1 MSETVF
7 QSMRENI
14 DKIRETMSIAAEKA
28 GRKPEDILLCAA
40 CKTRTIQEVRFSA
53 ELDIDIFGENHA
65 QELTEKYD
73 AGAYLGKPS
82 HFIGHLQ
89 TNKVKK
95 VVGRASLIQ
104 SVDSPRLL
112 AAISSEAGKRGIT
125 QDILLEVNIGGEE
138 SKSGAA
144 SSELWSLADMA
155 AGTTNVRIRG
165 LMAIPPM
172 SDSEAVMRGYFS
184 DMRRLFEKLC
194 SRYPEFSADT
204 LSMGMSH
211 DYPWAIA
218 EGSTMVRIGS
228 AIYGPRVYKNT

>member
-1 MSETVF
+1 MSEAVF
-7 QSMRENI
+7 QSMRENV
-14 DKIRETMSIAAEKA
+14 DKIRETMYRAAEQA
-28 GRKPEDILLCAA
+28 SRKPEDILLCAA
-40 CKTRTIQEVRFSA
+40 CKTRTIEEVKFSA
-53 ELDIDIFGENHA
+53 GLDIDLFGENHA

-73 AGAYLGKPS
+73 AGAYLTKSS

-95 VVGRASLIQ
+95 VVGRAALIQ

-112 AAISSEAGKRGIT
+112 AAVSSEAEKRGII
-125 QDILLEVNIGGEE
+125 QDILLEVNIGGED
-138 SKSGAA
+138 SKSGTT
-144 SSELWSLADMA
+144 SEELWNLADNA
-155 AGTTNVRIRG
+155 AGTSNVRVRG

-184 DMRRLFEKLC
+184 DMRQLFEKLRE
-194 SRYPEFSADT
+194 RYPDFPADT

-211 DYPWAIA
+211 DYPWAVL

-228 AIYGPRVYKNT
+228 AIYGPRVYR

>member
-7 QSMRENI
+7 QSMRENV
-14 DKIRETMSIAAEKA
+14 DKIRETMYRAAEQA
-28 GRKPEDILLCAA
+28 GRNPEDILLCAA
-40 CKTRTIQEVRFSA
+40 CKTRTIEEVKFSA
-53 ELDIDIFGENHA
+53 GLDIDLFGENHA

-73 AGAYLGKPS
+73 AGAYLKKPS

-112 AAISSEAGKRGIT
+112 AAVSSEAEKRGIT
-125 QDILLEVNIGGEE
+125 QDILLEVNIGGED
-138 SKSGAA
+138 SKSGTT
-144 SSELWSLADMA
+144 SEELWSLADNA
-155 AGTTNVRIRG
+155 AGTSNVRVRG

-172 SDSEAVMRGYFS
+172 SDSETVMRGYFA
-184 DMRRLFEKLC
+184 DMRHLFEKLRE
-194 SRYPEFSADT
+194 RYPDFPADT

-228 AIYGPRVYKNT
+228 AIYGPRVYR